1 LVGDQLTAEIKT
13 LIEEEKEHVLNVR
26 NEIYCIM
33 HNLLFMDL
41 TGYSVL
47 QAQGAIL
54 RATSGCYGQDTAR
67 IAADRVI
74 DCLMWL

>member
-1 LVGDQLTAEIKT
+1 MNCAVNT

-26 NEIYCIM
+26 NEVYCIM
-33 HNLLFMDL
+33 HNLLFVDL
-41 TGYSVL
+41 TGYTQL
-47 QAQGAIL
+47 RARDAIL
-54 RATSGCYGQDTAR
+54 SAASGVYGQDVAR

>member
-1 LVGDQLTAEIKT
+1 MNTAVKT
-13 LIEEEKEHVLNVR
+13 LIEEETQHVHNVR

-41 TGYSVL
+41 TGYTTL
-47 QAQGAIL
+47 RAREAIL
-54 RATSGCYGQDTAR
+54 HAASGSYGVDVAR